1 MKNIEE
7 TYDMMPTIIKEH
19 AGLPDLFKDLT
30 NDQERFIME
39 MFQIN
44 REAVKFTLL
53 EALEEMKGLIN
64 EL

>member
-7 TYDMMPTIIKEH
+7 TYDMMPSIVKQH
-19 AGLPDLFKDLT
+19 AGMPDSYKDLT

-39 MFQIN
+39 MFQID
-44 REAVKFTLL
+44 REAVKATLL
-53 EALEEMKGLIN
+53 ETLEEMKGLVN

>member
-7 TYDMMPTIIKEH
+7 TYDMMPSIVKQH
-19 AGLPDLFKDLT
+19 AGMPESYKDLT

-39 MFQIN
+39 MFQID
-44 REAVKFTLL
+44 REAVKYTLL
-53 EALEEMKGLIN
+53 ETLEEMKGLVD

>member
-7 TYDMMPTIIKEH
+7 TYDMMPSIIKQH
-19 AGLPDLFKDLT
+19 AGMPDSYKDLT

-39 MFQIN
+39 MFQID
-44 REAVKFTLL
+44 REAVKATLM
-53 EALEEMKGLIN
+53 ETLEEMKGLIN

>member
-7 TYDMMPTIIKEH
+7 NYDMMTSIIKQH
-19 AGLPDLFKDLT
+19 AGMPDSYKDLT

-39 MFQIN
+39 MFQID
-44 REAVKFTLL
+44 REAVKATLL
-53 EALEEMKGLIN
+53 ETLEEMKGLVN

>member
-7 TYDMMPTIIKEH
+7 TYDMMPSIVKQH
-19 AGLPDLFKDLT
+19 AGMPDSYKDLT

-39 MFQIN
+39 MFQID
-44 REAVKFTLL
+44 REAVKSTLL
-53 EALEEMKGLIN
+53 ETLDEMKGLVN

>member
-7 TYDMMPTIIKEH
+7 TYDMMPSIVKQH
-19 AGLPDLFKDLT
+19 AGMPESYKDLT

-39 MFQIN
+39 MFQID
-44 REAVKFTLL
+44 REAVKYTLL
-53 EALEEMKGLIN
+53 ETLEEMKGLIN

>member
-7 TYDMMPTIIKEH
+7 TYDMMPSIVKQH
-19 AGLPDLFKDLT
+19 AGMPDSYKDLT

-39 MFQIN
+39 MFQID
-44 REAVKFTLL
+44 REAVKYTLL
-53 EALEEMKGLIN
+53 ETLEEMKGLIN

>member
-7 TYDMMPTIIKEH
+7 TYDMMPSIIKQH
-19 AGLPDLFKDLT
+19 AGMPDSYKDLT

-39 MFQIN
+39 MFDID
-44 REAVKFTLL
+44 REAVKATLM
-53 EALEEMKGLIN
+53 ETLEEMKGLVN

>member
-7 TYDMMPTIIKEH
+7 TYDMMPTIVKEH
-19 AGLPDLFKDLT
+19 AGMPDLYKDLT

-39 MFQIN
+39 MFQID
-44 REAVKFTLL
+44 REAVKSTLL
-53 EALEEMKGLIN
+53 ETLEEMKGLVN